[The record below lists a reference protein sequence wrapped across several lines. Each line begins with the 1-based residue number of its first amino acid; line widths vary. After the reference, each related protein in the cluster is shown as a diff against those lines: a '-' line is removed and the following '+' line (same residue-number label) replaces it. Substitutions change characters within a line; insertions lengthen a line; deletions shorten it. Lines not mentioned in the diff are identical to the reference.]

1 MAAIYEYTGV
11 VEKVMPVQTFS
22 SGFMKRDLVLTDDVG
37 QEGRWPNHIAFTFK
51 KEATALLEN
60 VREGQ
65 RAKVRF
71 AIDGREWTNPQ
82 GQVKYFTDLTGLKL
96 EVLAADGQAAASS
109 ATAAAVPPP
118 PPAPPAMDVGELDDM
133 PF

>member
-11 VEKVMPVQTFS
+11 VKKVQPTQTFS
-22 SGFMKRDLVLTDDVG
+22 SGFTKRELVLTDDIDSTS
-37 QEGRWPNHIAFTFK
+37 RYPNVIAFTFK
-51 KEATALLEN
+51 KDNCSLLDG
-60 VREGQ
+60 VQEGQ

-82 GQVKYFTDLTGLKL
+82 GQVKYFTDLTALKI
-96 EVLAADGQAAASS
+96 EIISGDGSS
-109 ATAAAVPPP
+109 VEPV
-118 PPAPPAMDVGELDDM
+118 PAPADPGDGIADVGSDDFDP